1 MRNGINWIGIDDSA
15 DKWTI
20 AQYVD
25 GAAAPA
31 REFELVPSESGYRK
45 LIGWLKQ
52 LGGEVRVVYEAGPC
66 GYELY
71 RKLRQKKISCEV
83 AAPSLTPRRPG
94 ERVKT
99 NRRDAA
105 KLAKL
110 YRAGEL
116 TLIVV
121 PDAEHEALR
130 DLIRARRAVQRDVLR
145 ARQQLN
151 HLLLRHGHRYRDGR
165 HWSQR
170 HWQWIASI
178 ELPHTDAQSV
188 LDEGRTTIEQRLEQL
203 TRYDGLIEEAA
214 KRPQYEP
221 YVRALTAL
229 RGIDTLS
236 AMGIL
241 AELGDLRR
249 FTTAP
254 QMMAAVGLVPSE
266 YSTGEQTH
274 RFGIT
279 KTGNTHVRH
288 LAIEAAWHYQRGA
301 TAGITVQRRR
311 RNQPQIVTDIARKC
325 DVRLNRRFHRLTSR
339 GKPSNVAIVAVAR
352 ELVGFIW
359 AIGQQLEFNGKTKSS
374 S

>member
-20 AQYVD
+20 AQYS
-25 GAAAPA
+25 GGQPAPT

-52 LGGEVRVVYEAGPC
+52 LDGEVWVVYEAGPC

-71 RKLRQKKISCEV
+71 RKLQQKKIRCEV

-121 PDAEHEALR
+121 PDAAHEALR
-130 DLIRARRAVQRDVLR
+130 DLVRARRAVQRDLLR

-165 HWSQR
+165 HWNQR

-178 ELPHTDAQSV
+178 ELPHADAQSV
-188 LDEGRTTIEQRLEQL
+188 IVETRLMIEQRIEQL
-203 TRYDGLIEEAA
+203 RRYDGLIEEAA
-214 KRPQYEP
+214 GRPQYAP

-229 RGIDTLS
+229 RGIDTLTAVS
-236 AMGIL
+236 IL
-241 AELGDLRR
+241 TELGDLRR

-266 YSTGEQTH
+266 YSTGDQVR

-279 KTGNTHVRH
+279 KTGNTHVRR

-301 TAGITVQRRR
+301 SAGITVQRRR
-311 RNQPQIVTDIARKC
+311 RDQSPVIIDIARRC
-325 DVRLNRRFHRLTSR
+325 DARLNRRFHRLTSR
-339 GKPSNVAIVAVAR
+339 GKPSNIAIVAVAR
-352 ELVGFIW
+352 ELIGFVW
-359 AIGQQLEFNGKTKSS
+359 AIGQQLEFNRETKSS

>member
-1 MRNGINWIGIDDSA
+1 
-15 DKWTI
+15 
-20 AQYVD
+20 
-25 GAAAPA
+25 
-31 REFELVPSESGYRK
+31 
-45 LIGWLKQ
+45 
-52 LGGEVRVVYEAGPC
+52 VYEAGPC

-71 RKLRQKKISCEV
+71 RKLQQKKIVCEV

-130 DLIRARRAVQRDVLR
+130 DLVRARRTVQRDLLR

-151 HLLLRHGHRYRDGR
+151 HFLLRHGHRYREGR
-165 HWSQR
+165 HWGLR
-170 HWQWIASI
+170 HWQWIRSI
-178 ELPHTDAQSV
+178 ALPQLDAQNV
-188 LDEGRTTIEQRLEQL
+188 LMESRLTIEQRIEQL
-203 TRYDGLIEEAA
+203 RRYDQLIEQAA
-214 KRPQYEP
+214 NRPELAP
-221 YVRALTAL
+221 HVRALMCL

-236 AMGIL
+236 AVGIL

-254 QMMAAVGLVPSE
+254 QLMAAVGLVPSE
-266 YSTGEQTH
+266 YSTGEQVR

-288 LAIEAAWHYQRGA
+288 LAIEAAWHYKRGA
-301 TAGITVQRRR
+301 SAGITVQRKR
-311 RNQPQIVTDIARKC
+311 RNQPAAILQIARRC
-325 DVRLNRRFHRLTSR
+325 DSRLNRRFHRLTSR
-339 GKPSNVAIVAVAR
+339 GKPSNVAVVAVAR

-359 AIGQQLEFNGKTKSS
+359 PLVSNFNRIEKPKAAAKEEQEPHRSS
-374 S
+374 RFGRGSGCRKENPRQ

>member
-1 MRNGINWIGIDDSA
+1 MVNGINWIGIDDSA

-20 AQYVD
+20 AQYID
-25 GAAAPA
+25 SAAGPA

-83 AAPSLTPRRPG
+83 VAPSLTPRRPG

-121 PDAEHEALR
+121 PDAEHEAVR
-130 DLIRARRAVQRDVLR
+130 DLVRARRAVQRDVLR

-151 HLLLRHGHRYRDGR
+151 HLLLRHGQRYRKGR

-170 HWQWIASI
+170 HWQWVRSI
-178 ELPHTDAQSV
+178 ELPYADAQSV
-188 LDEGRTTIEQRLEQL
+188 LTEMLATIEQRIEQL
-203 TRYDGLIEEAA
+203 ERYDGLIEAAA
-214 KRPQYEP
+214 KRPQYRP
-221 YVRALTAL
+221 YVDALKTL

-236 AMGIL
+236 ALGIL
-241 AELGDLRR
+241 SELGDLRR

-266 YSTGEQTH
+266 YSTGDQTR

-279 KTGNTHVRH
+279 KTGNNHVRH
-288 LAIEAAWHYQRGA
+288 LAIEAAWHYRRA
-301 TAGITVQRRR
+301 AIAGITVQRRR
-311 RNQPQIVTDIARKC
+311 HGQPAAVVEIARRC
-325 DVRLNRRFHRLTSR
+325 DIRLNRRFHRLTSR

-359 AIGQQLEFNGKTKSS
+359 AVGQQLEFTRETKSS
-374 S
+374 T